1 MNSEVAAPSAASPT
15 ISKPGT
21 ICVCALRR
29 AACVRKP
36 RPLSSRSRAAAG
48 REEAL
53 SGRSSSRRIVRS
65 LATPP
70 LRPAGS
76 VGDGELCL
84 DPVSH
89 RLEYSAEM
97 PPKKGGKGKDKKAE
111 AGEGSAELDTP
122 QLLKRAALRIQSL
135 EQQLMWREEKMAH
148 AVAAQK
154 ELRERVLQYHADF
167 AREKEE
173 VFDVASDMTRQY
185 KGMQEE
191 LLSRINLLENQINE
205 LKDQLEGSRLQLEE
219 TRREKAQELARK
231 DAEIAEQKQKMEDM
245 AVEFGEMLKETLDK
259 ARCPPP
265 RAPSA
270 PARRAH
276 ATRPRRPRARGA
288 PQRRVCCARWVGES
302 CVARSCANPHPP
314 PRLQMSER
322 IEIAN
327 NSWEADTGAGVARR
341 LEEFKMGVSTD
352 R

>member
-1 MNSEVAAPSAASPT
+1 M
-15 ISKPGT
+15 
-21 ICVCALRR
+21 
-29 AACVRKP
+29 
-36 RPLSSRSRAAAG
+36 
-48 REEAL
+48 
-53 SGRSSSRRIVRS
+53 VRS

-70 LRPAGS
+70 LGQR
-76 VGDGELCL
+76 VRWRRELSL

-89 RLEYSAEM
+89 GLGHSAEM

-245 AVEFGEMLKETLDK
+245 AVEFGDMLKETLDRMSEK
-259 ARCPPP
+259 IEI
-265 RAPSA
+265 S
-270 PARRAH
+270 H
-276 ATRPRRPRARGA
+276 SSWEGGA
-288 PQRRVCCARWVGES
+288 GES
-302 CVARSCANPHPP
+302 VS
-314 PRLQMSER
+314 
-322 IEIAN
+322 
-327 NSWEADTGAGVARR
+327 RR
-341 LEEFKMGVSTD
+341 LDEFKMGVSANV
-352 R
+352 

>member
-1 MNSEVAAPSAASPT
+1 MRAKTSASFVAKPSGGG
-15 ISKPGT
+15 KRGGT
-21 ICVCALRR
+21 QRTKFVE
-29 AACVRKP
+29 KN
-36 RPLSSRSRAAAG
+36 RPLACDPTAPAR
-48 REEAL
+48 
-53 SGRSSSRRIVRS
+53 VRW
-65 LATPP
+65 
-70 LRPAGS
+70 
-76 VGDGELCL
+76 DGELCL

-89 RLEYSAEM
+89 GLGHSAEM

-270 PARRAH
+270 SARRARATR

>member
-1 MNSEVAAPSAASPT
+1 
-15 ISKPGT
+15 
-21 ICVCALRR
+21 
-29 AACVRKP
+29 
-36 RPLSSRSRAAAG
+36 
-48 REEAL
+48 
-53 SGRSSSRRIVRS
+53 
-65 LATPP
+65 
-70 LRPAGS
+70 
-76 VGDGELCL
+76 
-84 DPVSH
+84 
-89 RLEYSAEM
+89 M

-245 AVEFGEMLKETLDK
+245 AVEFGDMLKETLDRMSEK
-259 ARCPPP
+259 IEI
-265 RAPSA
+265 S
-270 PARRAH
+270 H
-276 ATRPRRPRARGA
+276 SSWEGGA
-288 PQRRVCCARWVGES
+288 GES
-302 CVARSCANPHPP
+302 VS
-314 PRLQMSER
+314 
-322 IEIAN
+322 
-327 NSWEADTGAGVARR
+327 RR
-341 LEEFKMGVSTD
+341 LDEFKMGVSANV
-352 R
+352 

>member
-1 MNSEVAAPSAASPT
+1 MRAKTSASFVAKPSGGG
-15 ISKPGT
+15 KRGGT
-21 ICVCALRR
+21 QRTKSR
-29 AACVRKP
+29 AGHVN
-36 RPLSSRSRAAAG
+36 RPLACDPTAPAR
-48 REEAL
+48 
-53 SGRSSSRRIVRS
+53 VRW
-65 LATPP
+65 
-70 LRPAGS
+70 
-76 VGDGELCL
+76 DGELCL

-89 RLEYSAEM
+89 GLGHSGEM

>member
-1 MNSEVAAPSAASPT
+1 
-15 ISKPGT
+15 
-21 ICVCALRR
+21 
-29 AACVRKP
+29 
-36 RPLSSRSRAAAG
+36 
-48 REEAL
+48 
-53 SGRSSSRRIVRS
+53 
-65 LATPP
+65 
-70 LRPAGS
+70 
-76 VGDGELCL
+76 
-84 DPVSH
+84 
-89 RLEYSAEM
+89 M

-259 ARCPPP
+259 ARCPPL

-270 PARRAH
+270 PTRRAH

>member
-1 MNSEVAAPSAASPT
+1 MSAGLPPQAQ
-15 ISKPGT
+15 G
-21 ICVCALRR
+21 
-29 AACVRKP
+29 
-36 RPLSSRSRAAAG
+36 PLA
-48 REEAL
+48 
-53 SGRSSSRRIVRS
+53 
-65 LATPP
+65 
-70 LRPAGS
+70 
-76 VGDGELCL
+76 

-89 RLEYSAEM
+89 GLGHSAEM

-265 RAPSA
+265 RAPTA

-302 CVARSCANPHPP
+302 CVARSCANTRIRHPVF
-314 PRLQMSER
+314 R
-322 IEIAN
+322 
-327 NSWEADTGAGVARR
+327 
-341 LEEFKMGVSTD
+341 
-352 R
+352 

>member
-1 MNSEVAAPSAASPT
+1 
-15 ISKPGT
+15 
-21 ICVCALRR
+21 
-29 AACVRKP
+29 
-36 RPLSSRSRAAAG
+36 
-48 REEAL
+48 
-53 SGRSSSRRIVRS
+53 
-65 LATPP
+65 
-70 LRPAGS
+70 
-76 VGDGELCL
+76 
-84 DPVSH
+84 
-89 RLEYSAEM
+89 M
-97 PPKKGGKGKDKKAE
+97 PPKKGGKAKKDKKAE

-135 EQQLMWREEKMAH
+135 EQQLMWREK
-148 AVAAQK
+148 K
-154 ELRERVLQYHADF
+154 
-167 AREKEE
+167 E

-245 AVEFGEMLKETLDK
+245 AMEFGEMLKETLDK
-259 ARCPPP
+259 
-265 RAPSA
+265 
-270 PARRAH
+270 
-276 ATRPRRPRARGA
+276 
-288 PQRRVCCARWVGES
+288 
-302 CVARSCANPHPP
+302 
-314 PRLQMSER
+314 MSER

>member
-1 MNSEVAAPSAASPT
+1 MNSEAAAPSAASPT
-15 ISKPGT
+15 ISKPGS
-21 ICVCALRR
+21 ICVCALP
-29 AACVRKP
+29 AAESCETS
-36 RPLSSRSRAAAG
+36 LSSRAGAAAG
-48 REEAL
+48 SRGQAGTVIPRSIIVLFSSAAL
-53 SGRSSSRRIVRS
+53 PPRACQGP
-65 LATPP
+65 LASARPGSHG
-70 LRPAGS
+70 LR
-76 VGDGELCL
+76 
-84 DPVSH
+84 H
-89 RLEYSAEM
+89 SAEM

-302 CVARSCANPHPP
+302 CVAGSCANPHPP

-327 NSWEADTGAGVARR
+327 NSWEADTGAGVTRR